1 MSSPLAILVDFGW
14 LYVSSGLKYI
24 SHVSLMSLYILKSGI
39 IVRLLIKRLM
49 WKCCLYILVAK
60 RIRTMCV
67 LIYEVSCNPSCW
79 SYLPS
84 WMKRKFKSKVLKLKF
99 TFTNSWREEGKKK
112 IIIINKRKRVLSSP
126 AGNRTPVSRVT
137 GGDTHHYTTED
148 LMLKMEKITIF
159 IHYLL
164 KSVTV
169 GRRFPIYYINIIKQI
184 DSKLL
189 CVFSV
194 INHRWRQNVVRTS
207 VTHSASPRVPLFCS
221 YQILRSS
228 VIYYW
233 TDARQLGI
241 YLLNLSIYL
250 SIYLSI

>member
-1 MSSPLAILVDFGW
+1 
-14 LYVSSGLKYI
+14 
-24 SHVSLMSLYILKSGI
+24 
-39 IVRLLIKRLM
+39 
-49 WKCCLYILVAK
+49 
-60 RIRTMCV
+60 
-67 LIYEVSCNPSCW
+67 
-79 SYLPS
+79 
-84 WMKRKFKSKVLKLKF
+84 MKRR
-99 TFTNSWREEGKKK
+99 REKK
-112 IIIINKRKRVLSSP
+112 IIIIINERKRVLSSP

-148 LMLKMEKITIF
+148 LILNCGKITIF
-159 IHYLL
+159 IHCLL

-194 INHRWRQNVVRTS
+194 INHKGSQDVVRTS
-207 VTHSASPRVPLFCS
+207 VTHSAWPRVPLFCS
-221 YQILRSS
+221 YQILTSS

-250 SIYLSI
+250 SIYISNLYLTSI